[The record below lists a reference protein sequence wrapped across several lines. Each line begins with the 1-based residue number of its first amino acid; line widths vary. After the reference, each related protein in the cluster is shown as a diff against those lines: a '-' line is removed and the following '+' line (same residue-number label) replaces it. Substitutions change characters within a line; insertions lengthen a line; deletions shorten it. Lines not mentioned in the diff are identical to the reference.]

1 MTACMCKPRT
11 LPARKSG
18 DRTCRACDTGLS
30 QCPPRLTGT
39 VVSSSG
45 NHPTPLFWFF
55 FPQFFPATLSK
66 EPHTKEL
73 HFPASSYSH
82 ACYKFVGAQLVVWGK
97 KAALC
102 WQGMPV
108 LERPTGLHSC
118 PAPRQVLLSPCDSSE
133 KLSQPLHSL

>member
-1 MTACMCKPRT
+1 MTLGCPSA
-11 LPARKSG
+11 LQ
-18 DRTCRACDTGLS
+18 GLLALWLAALATS
-30 QCPPRLTGT
+30 
-39 VVSSSG
+39 
-45 NHPTPLFWFF
+45 PLFSFGFF
-55 FPQFFPATLSK
+55 SQFFPATLSK

-108 LERPTGLHSC
+108 LE
-118 PAPRQVLLSPCDSSE
+118 
-133 KLSQPLHSL
+133 